1 MIFIWSC
8 QNVCEALIYLLDNI
22 YIRFGTKLYRQIV
35 GIPMGTNCAPLVA
48 DLFLFCYERDF
59 MTSLSDVKQAEIIE
73 AFKSTSKYLDD
84 LLNIDNPYFEGMVN
98 RIYPPELQLNKPNTS
113 DTEASFLDLHLSI
126 SNGFVSS
133 KIYDKR
139 DDFDFDIVNFP
150 FLDGDVPRSI
160 SYGVYISQLIQFARV
175 SSHVVDFSARNK
187 SLTAKLLQQGYRY
200 HKLRKTFS
208 KFYRRHYELVSKFT
222 VGLKTLLH
230 QGLSEPEFYGDL
242 VYKFKKIVG
251 RADFSDQF
259 RKIIVRYKRIGYNI
273 NIMRQSACL
282 VFNPITVNNFASLFN
297 CTLVGRA
304 SDNDGPDIK
313 LFILVS
319 LGRSFF
325 VCCLAHR
332 GSTVGFLLLQCSSG
346 VVRHPRDLQ
355 VSVTTRFCPHLCF
368 IIVFICDLFVS
379 RDDPLMS

>member
-1 MIFIWSC
+1 MRTANSLIWLCRCAYRIIGNMILKRISCSKATILPKCKIHCTCFPPEILLTDAVHVHLSHLNEFLSSDFHGDRGLIFSFASC
-8 QNVCEALIYLLDNI
+8 QFFYYIILRFRNFDTLL
-22 YIRFGTKLYRQIV
+22 YSRLV
-35 GIPMGTNCAPLVA
+35 GIAMETNCAPLVA

-73 AFKSTSKYLDD
+73 AFKSTSRYLDD

-98 RIYPPELQLNKPNTS
+98 RIYPPELQLNKANTS
-113 DTEASFLDLHLSI
+113 DTEAPFLDLHLSI

-133 KIYDKR
+133 KINDKR

-150 FLDGDVPRSI
+150 FLDGDVPRST
-160 SYGVYISQLIQFARV
+160 SYGVYISQLIRFARV
-175 SSHVVDFSARNK
+175 SSHVVDFNARNK

-208 KFYRRHYELVSKFT
+208 KFYRRHYELVSKFS

-230 QGLSEPEFYGDL
+230 QGLSEPEIYGDL

-282 VFNPITVNNFASLFN
+282 VFNPITVNNFYPPLIARGW
-297 CTLVGRA
+297 VGRQ
-304 SDNDGPDIK
+304 
-313 LFILVS
+313 
-319 LGRSFF
+319 
-325 VCCLAHR
+325 
-332 GSTVGFLLLQCSSG
+332 TQ
-346 VVRHPRDLQ
+346 
-355 VSVTTRFCPHLCF
+355 
-368 IIVFICDLFVS
+368 
-379 RDDPLMS
+379 